1 METKNATPTSNMQIL
16 SSLLQDNALN
26 TWTQEEMD
34 EINNLPPLNHFTTGD
49 TPRRFLYDDYQSL
62 ISYIDPKFRE
72 FLPEKPLYCFPNI
85 EIYDANLSTIP
96 LD

>member
-34 EINNLPPLNHFTTGD
+34 EINALPPLNHFTTGD
-49 TPRRFLYDDYQSL
+49 APQRFLYDDYQSL
-62 ISYIDPKFRE
+62 ISYMDPDSE
-72 FLPEKPLYCFPNI
+72 IPTEEPLYCFPNI
-85 EIYDANLSTIP
+85 EIYDANLCTIL